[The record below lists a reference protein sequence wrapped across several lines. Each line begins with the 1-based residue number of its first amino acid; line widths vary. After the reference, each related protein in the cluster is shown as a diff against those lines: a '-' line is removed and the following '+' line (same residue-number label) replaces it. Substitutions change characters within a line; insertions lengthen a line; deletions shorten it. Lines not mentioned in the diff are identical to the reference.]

1 MKVSVCPA
9 MVSKLRGSGGGLRS
23 RVRPRLRTLRMLVC
37 NGSTYTDE
45 EWASDSTMVSTSE
58 PPGSAAKHSKRCA
71 LPQIASASRTM
82 AEDGWNVWGTE
93 G

>member
-23 RVRPRLRTLRMLVC
+23 RVRPKPRTLRMLVC

-45 EWASDSTMVSTSE
+45 GWASDSTVVSTSE
-58 PPGSAAKHSKRCA
+58 PPGSAPGQSKKRA
-71 LPQIASASRTM
+71 LP
-82 AEDGWNVWGTE
+82 
-93 G
+93 